1 MKAKEIL
8 DFVLSGAKDI
18 EECVKFSPIKA
29 EKFSDYLPDLCDDAD
44 SDDVTYF
51 GFWSPNEEVDRD
63 RDCLLEYSG
72 DDFIDYELP
81 TDGGA
86 WLIVKIDG

>member
-1 MKAKEIL
+1 MLAREIL
-8 DFVLSGAKDI
+8 DFVLSGAKNI
-18 EECVKFSPIKA
+18 EECVKFSPIKT

-44 SDDVTYF
+44 CETVTYF
-51 GFWSPNEEVDRD
+51 GFWSPNEEVDSN

-72 DDFIDYELP
+72 DEFVDYELP
-81 TDGGA
+81 TSDGV